1 MRRAFLT
8 TVAAVVALVL
18 AAAPAL
24 ACGGL
29 VAPNGSVNLVRTTTL
44 AAYKDGVEHYMTSF
58 EFNGAAKGKFG
69 SIVPLPDVPTKVER
83 GGRWTLQRLVQEV
96 QPPVAEDV
104 AFLSAVG
111 NRSAKVLLETQ
122 VGALDITV
130 LKGGGDEVG
139 TWAKNNGFFL
149 PPDAPEVLDF
159 YARRS
164 PIFMAAR
171 FDLKRA
177 QQDQLQAGDGVA
189 VHLTIPTD
197 RPWVPLRILGLGR
210 GADEIVEA
218 DVFLLTENQPDMLP
232 AAEPAGSDEGM
243 ILERSERA
251 SRLLLTDLNSD
262 RGMDWLPDTGMW
274 LSYLKLNL
282 PAGDLTHD
290 LALNTQGGMPSPV
303 DAGFVLPR
311 VDTVPPL
318 PRDAAMVWPWLLAV
332 LVVAGALWA
341 SNRMATARR

>member
-1 MRRAFLT
+1 
-8 TVAAVVALVL
+8 
-18 AAAPAL
+18 
-24 ACGGL
+24 
-29 VAPNGSVNLVRTTTL
+29 
-44 AAYKDGVEHYMTSF
+44 
-58 EFNGAAKGKFG
+58 
-69 SIVPLPDVPTKVER
+69 
-83 GGRWTLQRLVQEV
+83 
-96 QPPVAEDV
+96 
-104 AFLSAVG
+104 
-111 NRSAKVLLETQ
+111 
-122 VGALDITV
+122 
-130 LKGGGDEVG
+130 
-139 TWAKNNGFFL
+139 
-149 PPDAPEVLDF
+149 VLDF

-262 RGMDWLPDTGMW
+262 RGMDWLPDKGMW